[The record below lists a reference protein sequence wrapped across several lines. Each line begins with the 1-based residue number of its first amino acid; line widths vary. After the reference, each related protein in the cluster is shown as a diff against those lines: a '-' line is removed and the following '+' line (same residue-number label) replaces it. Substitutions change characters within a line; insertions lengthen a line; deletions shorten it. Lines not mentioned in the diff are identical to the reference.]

1 MPPQVVP
8 IPTGDH
14 NARRARPP
22 RGEPPWGPSSFL
34 AHSGGEARDRQTL
47 IPSWRTVHLLPTQ
60 DGATAEPAGS
70 TCTHA
75 TVRYTDARISSV
87 KLLLHRSI
95 RRPSTWAPL
104 ITPSTRLLRSPHSLA
119 LSTGAKAPTAAC
131 STCFRRPT
139 PSSRGSRTAHRQGRP
154 AGPAVG
160 SPRGAGASWPT
171 RATPMPQAGAAA
183 KARRSSTCSRPR
195 CRLPAHAGSTRGTQT
210 GGTGTPPSST
220 PRCRRRSGRS
230 STRSRCYMGAF
241 SHEPYV
247 LTLPEGRDY
256 VLYKLGCADNAT
268 TGSNATWPCREC
280 AAFAVGASAA
290 LGIHRSTS
298 EECPLAP
305 PHAAP
310 TECSNNLSR
319 CRVLLSAGPGFAA

>member
-154 AGPAVG
+154 AGPAGKQPSSREHRQRASGRTKCGTHFSERKATATVWGG
-160 SPRGAGASWPT
+160 SGARYRPCRLSCRG
-171 RATPMPQAGAAA
+171 RATQ
-183 KARRSSTCSRPR
+183 SR
-195 CRLPAHAGSTRGTQT
+195 
-210 GGTGTPPSST
+210 
-220 PRCRRRSGRS
+220 
-230 STRSRCYMGAF
+230 
-241 SHEPYV
+241 
-247 LTLPEGRDY
+247 TLRQ
-256 VLYKLGCADNAT
+256 
-268 TGSNATWPCREC
+268 
-280 AAFAVGASAA
+280 
-290 LGIHRSTS
+290 
-298 EECPLAP
+298 
-305 PHAAP
+305 
-310 TECSNNLSR
+310 
-319 CRVLLSAGPGFAA
+319 